1 VEACPADAL
10 EIKGAEVA
18 AWEIVEHAV
27 RISPFL
33 RRSGGGVTLTGGEP
47 TLQADFSYA
56 ILALCRENGIH
67 TAVETCG
74 YAPWEKLEKLASVTD
89 LFLYDLK
96 HPDEEEH
103 RRLTGASNRRVL
115 ENLRRLTRLRV
126 GIVVRV
132 PLIPGCNDSP
142 EVVRAI
148 GRTAFELGVD
158 RMSLLPF
165 NPAPAGKYSWF
176 HRAYPLGSV
185 KRQSDGYVAQLEEML
200 RKEGA
205 MMMIASTK
213 VHDQEELKK
222 MLSKAPRIEE
232 VNYIEQVS
240 TKESYI
246 HQEGRYNAQRFEYE
260 KSETSKKIIALDFG
274 IKRNILNE
282 LTHAGME
289 VEVVPNSIK
298 ADVIIEKFKSGK
310 IDGVF
315 LSNGPGDPLILKE
328 EQEKIKE
335 LIAAKVPLFGI
346 CLGHQLL
353 SIAHGYDTFKLKF
366 GHHGGNHPVKNKIN
380 GMVEITAQNH
390 NYNVPDNITEV
401 ATVTHTNL
409 FDNTIEGLRYND
421 SPIISVQHHPEA
433 SPGPH
438 ESSYIFSEF
447 RNML

>member
-1 VEACPADAL
+1 MTVYLKGCPLRCIWCHSPESISPRPEVVWYRARCLRCGRCGEVCPEGLRTFKPVDPRDWGRCRLCGKCVEACPADAL

-165 NPAPAGKYSWF
+165 NPASAGKYSWF

-200 RKEGA
+200 RKEG
-205 MMMIASTK
+205 MEI
-213 VHDQEELKK
+213 VPWRR
-222 MLSKAPRIEE
+222 PR
-232 VNYIEQVS
+232 S
-240 TKESYI
+240 P
-246 HQEGRYNAQRFEYE
+246 
-260 KSETSKKIIALDFG
+260 
-274 IKRNILNE
+274 KR
-282 LTHAGME
+282 
-289 VEVVPNSIK
+289 P
-298 ADVIIEKFKSGK
+298 
-310 IDGVF
+310 
-315 LSNGPGDPLILKE
+315 
-328 EQEKIKE
+328 
-335 LIAAKVPLFGI
+335 
-346 CLGHQLL
+346 
-353 SIAHGYDTFKLKF
+353 
-366 GHHGGNHPVKNKIN
+366 
-380 GMVEITAQNH
+380 
-390 NYNVPDNITEV
+390 
-401 ATVTHTNL
+401 
-409 FDNTIEGLRYND
+409 
-421 SPIISVQHHPEA
+421 
-433 SPGPH
+433 
-438 ESSYIFSEF
+438 
-447 RNML
+447 